1 MYVIVI
7 FQKDKGEALK
17 DHILKDIVP
26 RGFDARIKE
35 IQGKHNQQARQLQ
48 QTIQEQGNR
57 IQAIW
62 YDNVGLQDEKR
73 AKDHQI
79 VTLQRRY
86 VGYLSDEDKNNGI
99 SIIAKNN
106 EKAGYPYIPI
116 CGQHGYRR
124 HKAWVLLARNQGSTL
139 FADGDTRNTIVMY
152 NFWRENR
159 LIVVDRNNPRHF
171 TLDMIK
177 QEQLMTLNDT

>member
-57 IQAIW
+57 IQAI
-62 YDNVGLQDEKR
+62 
-73 AKDHQI
+73 
-79 VTLQRRY
+79 
-86 VGYLSDEDKNNGI
+86 
-99 SIIAKNN
+99 
-106 EKAGYPYIPI
+106 
-116 CGQHGYRR
+116 
-124 HKAWVLLARNQGSTL
+124 
-139 FADGDTRNTIVMY
+139 
-152 NFWRENR
+152 
-159 LIVVDRNNPRHF
+159 
-171 TLDMIK
+171 
-177 QEQLMTLNDT
+177 